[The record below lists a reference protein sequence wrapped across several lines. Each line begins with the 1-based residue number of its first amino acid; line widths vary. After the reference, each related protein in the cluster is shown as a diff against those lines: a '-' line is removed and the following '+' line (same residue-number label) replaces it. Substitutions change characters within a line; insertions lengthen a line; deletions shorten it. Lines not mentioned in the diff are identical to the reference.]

1 MNVQITI
8 IVKNNR
14 LAIKK
19 IARRL
24 RILIHVLR
32 PPPRAAYRPEGG
44 VLRWKF

>member
-24 RILIHVLR
+24 RILIHVLNMILDVR
-32 PPPRAAYRPEGG
+32 LWILDKRQSTKY
-44 VLRWKF
+44 